1 MNDKMLGKTAQKKGL
16 RGTGSS
22 LFRTISTV
30 GLALA
35 MLLLLASCDGYRV
48 AEKCSDYIPRGDK
61 GKFVTDTTG
70 IAKDIETGTTWYRCA
85 AGMRFSNFRCKGDT
99 LNLSWDDA
107 TEYAKEFSEKSGVEW
122 RLPTNDEMKSI
133 IEPSCISPAVNENV
147 FPSTAT
153 NNHWTST
160 DSWHQNIFKCSVNTF
175 SGSLTC
181 RQARMLE
188 QPFLLVQ
195 D

>member
-1 MNDKMLGKTAQKKGL
+1 MNQKRIGETANHKAVKAS
-16 RGTGSS
+16 GSN
-22 LFRTISTV
+22 LFRTIEKV
-30 GLALA
+30 GLGLVAVIF
-35 MLLLLASCDGYRV
+35 LASCDGYRV

-61 GKFVTDTTG
+61 GKFVTDVSG
-70 IAKDIETGTTWYRCA
+70 IAKDTETGTTWYRCA
-85 AGMRFSNFRCKGDT
+85 AGMRFSNFRCKGET
-99 LNLSWDDA
+99 LNLSWDEA
-107 TEYAKEFSEKSGVEW
+107 TQYAIEFSEKSGVEW

-133 IEPSCISPAVNENV
+133 IESSCIGPAVNENV

-175 SGSLTC
+175 NGSLTC
-181 RQARMLE
+181 RQARVLE